1 MRHDEAEREDLKLR
15 DLGYDRS
22 VAPEQAIARLRALRG
37 TAEVSDAAI
46 ARALGGI
53 ASAEAA
59 EMLAGMEPGASGA
72 TRREIRR
79 SLFRLRQRGI
89 VPVAAT
95 TAASAR
101 ADSAPAPGTEPGL
114 SALFSPIDAE
124 GARVVWLLKPRT
136 RGGVARLWGLASD
149 VEGLAEVSMAEITR
163 RELRTERSEAER
175 RAAIKMVDGDWR
187 LADFVLC
194 EAYRRTPES
203 RRGHVG
209 NFLTLRAEI
218 IPSAPPTQLA
228 HPVYQELAP
237 MLEREPSPELL
248 KEPEAAA
255 LRISPAD
262 IKSYVDE
269 IKSIQDSTLILN
281 RVQQEERINAVVE
294 RAIGDLLSGDRAQ
307 RMRRRLEDIAY
318 YLARAGRKEAAGWA
332 AAAAARLRDGADPRR
347 IVFFQALLRA
357 QLGAVFSE
365 AREREREEPRL
376 IMTPAEAM
384 RAQQQSRARR
394 R

>member
-1 MRHDEAEREDLKLR
+1 
-15 DLGYDRS
+15 
-22 VAPEQAIARLRALRG
+22 
-37 TAEVSDAAI
+37 
-46 ARALGGI
+46 
-53 ASAEAA
+53 
-59 EMLAGMEPGASGA
+59 
-72 TRREIRR
+72 
-79 SLFRLRQRGI
+79 
-89 VPVAAT
+89 
-95 TAASAR
+95 
-101 ADSAPAPGTEPGL
+101 
-114 SALFSPIDAE
+114 
-124 GARVVWLLKPRT
+124 
-136 RGGVARLWGLASD
+136 
-149 VEGLAEVSMAEITR
+149 
-163 RELRTERSEAER
+163 
-175 RAAIKMVDGDWR
+175 
-187 LADFVLC
+187 
-194 EAYRRTPES
+194 
-203 RRGHVG
+203 
-209 NFLTLRAEI
+209 
-218 IPSAPPTQLA
+218 
-228 HPVYQELAP
+228 
-237 MLEREPSPELL
+237 
-248 KEPEAAA
+248 